1 MTPSDSKPTMQ
12 LPKKSELKFDA
23 NESPFNS
30 PMNRYPDATAATLR
44 ESWGRHERIPASCI
58 YFCNG
63 TEEAVDHVMRIYAPE
78 RTDSVVSVT
87 PTRSVYKRR
96 AEINRLVFREV
107 ELRPDNFELDAEAL
121 LDSVDNSTRLIF
133 LCSPN
138 NPTGNLLDSE
148 SIETILDLFEG
159 MVVVDESYIDFI
171 PQATLLKLLNKY
183 KNLILLRSFSHA
195 WSSAGARLASVVAHP
210 EVIKKLERVGFT
222 HPISSLVIAYAEEL
236 MERRLDIDKWSRQV
250 IDERTKVVAALKDV
264 PGCLEIYP
272 SVTNFLLVRFDEVD
286 SVYQYLKSQGIA
298 VRPIHGALRITIGL
312 PGENSAL
319 VGALRRRVMPGNES
333 KQDGLFEV

>member
-1 MTPSDSKPTMQ
+1 MTPSDSKQTMRMQ
-12 LPKKSELKFDA
+12 MKGELKFDA

-44 ESWGRHERIPASCI
+44 EAWGRHERIPASCI

-63 TEEAVDHVMRIYAPE
+63 TEEAVDLVMRIYAPD

-87 PTRSVYKRR
+87 PTRSVYRRR
-96 AEINRLVFREV
+96 AEINRLHFREV
-107 ELRPDNFELDAEAL
+107 PLRSVDFDLNAEAL
-121 LDSVDNSTRLIF
+121 LDSVDNTTRAIF

-138 NPTGNLLDSE
+138 NPTGNLLNSE
-148 SIETILDLFEG
+148 AIETILDLFEG

-183 KNLILLRSFSHA
+183 KNLIIFRSFSHA
-195 WSSAGARLASVVAHP
+195 WSSAGARLAAVVAHP
-210 EVIKKLERVGFT
+210 DVIRKMEKVGFM

-272 SVTNFLLVRFDEVD
+272 SVTNFLLVRFDNA
-286 SVYQYLKSQGIA
+286 SAVYKYLKRNGIA
-298 VRPIHGALRITIGL
+298 VRPVFGALRITIGL

-319 VGALRRRVMPGNES
+319 VGALRRRVLPNS
-333 KQDGLFEV
+333 LT